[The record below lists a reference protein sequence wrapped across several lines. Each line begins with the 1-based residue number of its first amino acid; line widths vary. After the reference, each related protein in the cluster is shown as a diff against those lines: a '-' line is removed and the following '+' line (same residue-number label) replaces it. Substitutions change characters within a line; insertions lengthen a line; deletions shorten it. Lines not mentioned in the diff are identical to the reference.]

1 MRGISFAIFFSLFIL
16 LSVSGSGCAS
26 STSDTSTGADAASGT
41 LDASVDVEIDG
52 RGHGNGSD
60 AGTGHGGTFTIGGS
74 VSGLSGSGLA
84 LTNGSET
91 LPIGANGSFTFKTPA
106 SSGAT
111 YAVTVATQPSA
122 PTQTCVVTNGS
133 GVASA
138 NVTSVFVAC
147 ATSLF
152 KIGGTVTGLAGTGG
166 ILQDDSGDDLS
177 ISANGPFMFATGVAS
192 GNAFSVTVKTQP
204 SSPTQTCT
212 VSGGIGTV
220 GGADITSVVVN
231 CQRGTFTVGGQVS
244 GLNGSVVLLDNA
256 GAQVSV
262 TSNGDFAFAPI
273 VSGTPYSVSVLTQPT
288 SPVQTCVVTSG
299 AGTVAAA
306 NVTSVRVVCTTNAY
320 AVGGTVSGLSGTGLV
335 LQDNGGDSLAVTSG
349 GSFAFATH
357 VPSGST
363 YAVTVLSQPTRP
375 SQTCAV
381 IGGSGSIGAANVTN
395 VSVLCTTNKY
405 TVGGTVSGLA
415 ATTGLVLQDNG
426 GDNLPI
432 SASGSF
438 SFSTSVT
445 SGGAYAVTVVG
456 QPSNPTQ
463 TCTVSGGT
471 GSVGAGN
478 VTSVTVNCAT
488 NTYAVGGTVS
498 GLNGTVVLENNA
510 GDDLSLTANGTFAF
524 ATPVASGATYAVTV
538 LAQPGTPSQTC
549 VVGSGSGTIVAAAIT
564 GVTVTCTTNVFK
576 IRGSVSGLAGA
587 GLVLQDNGAD
597 NLAVN
602 ANGSFVFA
610 TSVASGG
617 LYSVTVSTQ
626 PTGLSQTCAVTGGT
640 GAGTVG
646 GTDVTTVAI
655 ACTTNTYVVGGS
667 VTGLVGGG
675 LVLQDN
681 GGDNVSITDNG
692 TFQFPTN
699 VASGGAFAV
708 SVLAQPTVPSQTCA
722 VTAGTGTV
730 VADAIT
736 GVTVTCTT
744 NLYTVGGTVSG
755 LAGSGLVLQDNG
767 GDNLVLTANG
777 SFQFATPIASGGSFQ
792 VTLFA
797 QPSLPTQT
805 CTVLGDSG
813 SVGSSNVTTVS
824 VNCDTNKY
832 MIGGT
837 VTGLTGTVVLQDNGG
852 DNLSVSANGSFAF
865 ATSIASGATYAV
877 SVLTEPASPNQT
889 CNVTNGSDTVG
900 GTDVTTVVV
909 TCVTN
914 VYTIGGTLSGL
925 AMGDSVVLRN
935 NGADNATLTTNG
947 AFSFATSIPDGSAY
961 SVDVLT
967 EPASPPQTCLVTNS
981 GGMVAGANVTNVT
994 VTCTTTAF
1002 SIGGT
1007 LSGVSGTIVLQDN
1020 GGDDLSLSADG
1031 VFSFATPVVS
1041 GGTYAVSVLTAPA
1054 GLYCSVTN
1062 GTGPVVSAPITSV
1075 VVTCQPSN
1083 GTVLD
1088 VSGTSHPILM
1098 VPCGNGTITNCVEA
1112 VAQTSCTSLGLKL
1125 VSHASDGTSSVVSLG
1140 ATTSCQWSISYFTNT
1155 AQALAGQCLIGVS
1168 NAFWSSCCTST
1179 RWHGNTV
1186 TIPATLGQQFGYDN
1200 SSNSGYQA
1208 GLSNVSGT
1216 RWGCIPIANA
1226 PPATS
1231 GCTTYYVACE

>member
-1 MRGISFAIFFSLFIL
+1 MRGISFAIIFSLFTL
-16 LSVSGSGCAS
+16 LCVSGSGCAS
-26 STSDTSTGADAASGT
+26 SASDTTTGGDASAT
-41 LDASVDVEIDG
+41 LDASVDVGIVDDSS
-52 RGHGNGSD
+52 GSD
-60 AGTGHGGTFTIGGS
+60 TGTGHAKTFTIGGS
-74 VSGLSGSGLA
+74 VSGLSGSGFA

-91 LPIGANGSFTFKTPA
+91 LPIGANGSFTFKTSVA
-106 SSGAT
+106 SGAT
-111 YAVTVATQPSA
+111 YAVKVATQPSA
-122 PTQTCVVTNGS
+122 PTQTCVVTKGS

-138 NVTSVFVAC
+138 NVTNVLVAC
-147 ATSLF
+147 VTSLF
-152 KIGGTVTGLAGTGG
+152 KIGGTVTGLAGTGAV
-166 ILQDDSGDDLS
+166 LQDSNGDDLS
-177 ISANGPFMFATGVAS
+177 VTANGPFAFATGVGS

-212 VSGGIGTV
+212 VSGGTGTV
-220 GGADITSVVVN
+220 GGADVTSVVVN
-231 CQRGTFTVGGQVS
+231 CQRGAFTVGGQIS
-244 GLNGSVVLLDNA
+244 GLNGTVVLLDNA
-256 GAQVSV
+256 GGQVNV
-262 TSNGDFAFAPI
+262 TSNGDFAFGPI

-299 AGTVAAA
+299 AGSVAAA

-320 AVGGTVSGLSGTGLV
+320 VVGGTVSGLSGTGFV
-335 LQDNGGDSLAVTSG
+335 LQDNGGESLAVPSN
-349 GSFAFATH
+349 GSFAFVVH

-381 IGGSGSIGAANVTN
+381 VGGTGSIGAANVTN
-395 VSVLCTTNKY
+395 VSVVCTTNSY
-405 TVGGTVSGLA
+405 TVGGTVSGLV
-415 ATTGLVLQDNG
+415 ATAGLVLQNNG

-438 SFSTSVT
+438 SFPTSVT
-445 SGGAYAVTVVG
+445 SGGAYAVTIVG
-456 QPSNPTQ
+456 QPSSPAQ

-471 GSVGAGN
+471 GNVGAGN

-498 GLNGTVVLENNA
+498 GLSGTVVLENNG
-510 GDDLSLTANGTFAF
+510 GDDVSLTANGTFAF

-538 LAQPGTPSQTC
+538 LTQPGTPSQTC
-549 VVGSGSGTIVAAAIT
+549 VVGSGSGTILATEIT
-564 GVTVTCTTNVFK
+564 SVTVTCTTNAFK
-576 IRGSVSGLAGA
+576 VTGSVSGLAGG

-602 ANGSFVFA
+602 ANGSFAFL
-610 TSVASGG
+610 TSVSSGG
-617 LYSVTVSTQ
+617 LYAVTVSVQ
-626 PTGLSQTCAVTGGT
+626 PTGLSQTCVVTGGT
-640 GAGTVG
+640 GTGTVG
-646 GTDVTTVAI
+646 ATDVTSVVI
-655 ACTTNTYVVGGS
+655 ACTTNTYAVGGT
-667 VTGLVGGG
+667 VTGLAGGG

-681 GGDNVSITDNG
+681 GGDNISITDNG

-699 VASGGAFAV
+699 VVSGGAFAV

-722 VTAGTGTV
+722 VTGGTGPV
-730 VADAIT
+730 VAAAIT

-755 LAGSGLVLQDNG
+755 LAGSGLLLQDNG
-767 GDNLVLTANG
+767 GDNFVVTANG
-777 SFQFATPIASGGSFQ
+777 SFQFATPIASGGSFE
-792 VTLFA
+792 VTLVA

-824 VNCDTNKY
+824 VNCDTNTY
-832 MIGGT
+832 IIGGT

-865 ATSIASGATYAV
+865 ATPIASGAMYAV
-877 SVLTEPASPNQT
+877 AVLTQPASPNQT

-900 GTDVTTVVV
+900 GTDVSTVVV

-914 VYTIGGTLSGL
+914 VYTIGGTISGL
-925 AMGDSVVLRN
+925 AIGDSVVLRN

-947 AFSFATSIPDGSAY
+947 TFAFATSIPDGSAY

-967 EPASPPQTCLVTNS
+967 QPASPPQTCLVTNP

-994 VTCTTTAF
+994 VNCTTTTF

-1007 LSGVSGTIVLQDN
+1007 LTGVSATIVLQDN
-1020 GGDDLSLSADG
+1020 GGDALSLSADG
-1031 VFSFATPVVS
+1031 VFSFATPLVS
-1041 GGTYAVSVLTAPA
+1041 GATYAVTLLTVPS

-1062 GTGPVVSAPITSV
+1062 GTGSVVDAPITTV

-1088 VSGTSHPILM
+1088 VGGTSHPIMM
-1098 VPCGNGTITNCVEA
+1098 VPCGNGTVTNCVEA

-1125 VSHASDGTSSVVSLG
+1125 VSHASDGTSSVMSLG
-1140 ATTSCQWSISYFTNT
+1140 ATSSCQWSISYFTNT

-1168 NAFWSSCCTST
+1168 NAYWSSCCTAT

-1186 TIPATLGQQFGYDN
+1186 TIPATVGQQFGFDYPA
-1200 SSNSGYQA
+1200 NSGYQA

-1216 RWGCIPIANA
+1216 TWGCIPIASA
-1226 PPATS
+1226 PPARA